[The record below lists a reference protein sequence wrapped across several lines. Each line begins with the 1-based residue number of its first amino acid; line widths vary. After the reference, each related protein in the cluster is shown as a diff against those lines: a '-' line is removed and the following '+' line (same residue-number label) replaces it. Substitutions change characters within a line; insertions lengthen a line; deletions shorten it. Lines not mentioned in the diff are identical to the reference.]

1 MPIFYIIEIQKRE
14 GYGCK
19 NAIPRSRRGNA
30 KGISIVILTLS
41 LKYGHTQ
48 ERTKTHKL
56 GLPELEAAMSFSVS
70 PACL

>member
-1 MPIFYIIEIQKRE
+1 MFYITEIQKRE

-19 NAIPRSRRGNA
+19 NAILRSRRGNA
-30 KGISIVILTLS
+30 KGISIMILTLS

-48 ERTKTHKL
+48 ECTKTYKL